1 MRRIKGNRAT
11 VKGRGFGQK
20 TNLTVAIVMKIF
32 AKDKKGQGVSS
43 PLGSII
49 DNFLIVVSFSEV
61 KANNGLNVKIYS
73 SNNFG
78 KSQGHVLLETTPS
91 KVAELQSGE

>member
-1 MRRIKGNRAT
+1 
-11 VKGRGFGQK
+11 
-20 TNLTVAIVMKIF
+20 MKIF
-32 AKDKKGQGVSS
+32 ATKKGVGVK
-43 PLGSII
+43 SIRQYYWQLF
-49 DNFLIVVSFSEV
+49 NCCYFSEV

-78 KSQGHVLLETTPS
+78 KSHGNVLLETTPS